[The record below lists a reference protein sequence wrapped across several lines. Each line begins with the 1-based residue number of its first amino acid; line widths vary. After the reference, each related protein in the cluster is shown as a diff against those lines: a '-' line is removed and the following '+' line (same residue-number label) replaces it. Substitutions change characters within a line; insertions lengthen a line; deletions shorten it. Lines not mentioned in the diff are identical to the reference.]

1 MQNYQIIKKIYES
14 ANSLVYQ
21 AVQKQDNQPFIL
33 KILKENY
40 PTASELT
47 RYKQEY
53 TITRSLNSDSIIKAY
68 KLQRLDNTLTMVLED
83 FGGQS
88 LKRLISQRQLSL
100 KEFLHI
106 AIKITVGLAA
116 IHKAN
121 IIHKD
126 INPSNIVYNFQTE
139 QLKIIDFGI
148 STQLAQEF
156 VTACS
161 PNQIEGT
168 LAYIAPEQTGRM
180 NRNVDYRSDFYSLGI
195 TFYELLTN
203 QLPFNNNDPMELVHC
218 HIAQVPKPIHEL
230 VPDCPVVVSHIVGK
244 LLAKTPEE
252 RYQSAWGIQ
261 TDLETCLHQL
271 QTNREISIFLLGSQD
286 FSEKFSIPQKL
297 YGRDKEVAQLLNA
310 FERVSQG
317 DTELFLISGY
327 SGIGKTALVNE
338 IYKPITRQR
347 GKFIKGKFDQLQRD
361 IPYFAISQA
370 FQDLIDQVLSESE
383 ITLQAWKKKILEA
396 LGNNGQIIIDVI
408 PELEKIIGKQPIVEP
423 LGEAENQ
430 NRFNLFFQRF
440 LNIFCQKEH
449 PLVAFIDDLQW
460 ADLPSLNLIKQL
472 ISSSDLK
479 YFLMLGAYRDNEVSS
494 IHPLVNTL
502 ENIKQAKVPILEIA
516 LSPLKIKHIN
526 QLIADTLN
534 CSTKVSQPIAKLIAK
549 KTGGNPFFLTQLI
562 YSLYQDNLLVF
573 NPPQSSSIC
582 SEDNE
587 QGCWQWDINHLEKIS
602 ITENV
607 VDLMIHKIKK
617 LNHKTQNVIKL
628 AACIGNQF
636 NLETLAII
644 NNKSQK
650 ITAKELQYALDE
662 GLIIPL
668 DNNYKLS
675 LLWNLDELSNEL
687 LENDSELST
696 DISYVFLHDRVQ
708 QAAYSLIPQK
718 DKKLIHLKIGRLLL
732 KNIKKDKLQQDIFDI
747 VNHLNESSNLITE
760 KSEKDQ
766 LAKLNLQAGKK
777 AKTSVAYQLS
787 LIYFERGIK
796 LLPVNSW
803 EKDYDLAMELHLEKL
818 ESLFLNTM
826 FEQVEPFAQII
837 LQFSKFFYDTAKV
850 YKILSLI
857 FYIQLQPDKA
867 IDYNRKALAELDV
880 YMPASAEELQKSINQ
895 KQININV
902 LLSKINVSN
911 LVNLPITSDLKYL
924 SVISILQNI
933 ISSTITTNYPLF
945 LWVLLTQ
952 LELCLEYGNSPQSPI
967 VYCYYG
973 MVLCSSN
980 ENLDQGYIFGNL
992 SLTLLKKNNFSTNES
1007 LVMFMYYGTIF
1018 HWKQSIRNCLAKESL
1033 IYAMHKG
1040 IDFGDYESSSYAAI
1054 TLCLLSFF
1062 GGNNLE
1068 DVFQT
1073 YLKYQ
1078 KLIIKNKQEYSI
1090 LYIDMCFSVTKN
1102 LIDSNKK
1109 DFDLIIGE
1117 TRQKESQLIEYW
1129 INSKNAYLS
1138 FIFFLSKLII
1148 YYFMKK
1154 YINAYESALRAEQ
1167 YKISCGAY
1175 VPSPQHN
1182 FYSSLAYLANYN
1194 NYDLSQQEKFLS
1206 KVTENQESMVIWAGH
1221 CTDNFQHKYDL
1232 VEAEKARVLGQ
1243 NWQAEE
1249 FYEKAIQGAK
1259 KYEFLHEE
1267 ALAYERASE
1276 FYFSLGREEIGK
1288 LYLRNAHHC
1297 YLRWGA
1303 KAKVKQLEEEY
1314 PQYLLGI
1321 TNQRKSNKLSTT
1333 ISTTGNDG
1341 EVLDLTTILKASQAI
1356 SSEID
1361 LENLL
1366 QKLIKIVIENAGAQ
1380 KGCLILKQADQWVI
1394 EAQGIADRDEVIVLQ
1409 SIPIDSVN
1417 TDNNLP
1423 ILPIAII
1430 NYVAR
1435 TQEPIVLNNAVS
1447 EGQFINDRY
1456 IIANQTKSIL
1466 CTPLLN
1472 QGNLSGIVYLENNL
1486 TTEAFTPERIELLNI
1501 LSAQAAISI
1510 DNSRLYQT
1518 LEQKVEE
1525 RTKELSQTLEILK
1538 ATQAELRFEND
1549 LLKSEESFATFDYQ
1563 VGGSL
1568 SMDAP
1573 TYVVRAGDRYLYQAL
1588 KRGEFCYILN
1598 PRQVGKS
1605 SLMVRMIDY
1614 LQREGFCCAP
1624 IDMTRIGSENITREQ
1639 WYKGFCFE
1647 LLRRF
1652 GLRNKI
1658 NFKNWWQERAD
1669 LSPVQKL
1676 SELIED
1682 VLLTEVG
1689 VENGVPTKPLVIF
1702 IDEIDSVLNLDLSI
1716 NDFFAFIRSCYNQRS
1731 LNPVYRRLTFAL
1743 FGVTTPGDL
1752 MTDTQ
1757 TTPFNIGQ
1765 PIYLEGFKEH
1775 EAQPLLQGL
1784 AEKVSNP
1791 QTLLKEIL
1799 NWTNGQPFLTQ
1810 KICKLIRETSA
1821 TIPVH
1826 DEAAWLQNLIQTQ
1839 VIQNW
1844 ESQDEPEHLKTIRDR
1859 VLKSKQSAQLLEL
1872 YQQVLDQQEIAITD
1886 SSVERELL
1894 LSGLVIK
1901 KDGILKINNPIYQL
1915 IFNQSWLAQHLNLSP
1930 ESTNPGF

>member
-21 AVQKQDNQPFIL
+21 VVQKKDNQPFIL

-53 TITRSLNSDSIIKAY
+53 TITRSLDSDSIIKAY
-68 KLQRLDNTLTMVLED
+68 ELQRLDNTLTMVLED

-88 LKRLISQRQLSL
+88 LKFLISQRQLNL
-100 KEFLHI
+100 EEFLQI

-116 IHKAN
+116 IHQAN

-126 INPSNIVYNFQTE
+126 INPSNIVYNPQTK

-180 NRNVDYRSDFYSLGI
+180 NRSVDYRSDFYSLGI

-203 QLPFNNNDPMELVHC
+203 QLPFSSPDPMELVHC
-218 HIAQVPKPIHEL
+218 HIAQIPKPIYEV
-230 VPDCPVVVSHIVGK
+230 VPDCPVAISHVIAK
-244 LLAKTPEE
+244 LLAKTPEK

-261 TDLETCLHQL
+261 RDLENCLHQL
-271 QTNREISIFLLGSQD
+271 QTNGEIAIFPLGGQD
-286 FSEKFSIPQKL
+286 FSGKFSIPQKL
-297 YGRDKEVAQLLNA
+297 YGREQEVAQLLNA

-317 DTELFLISGY
+317 STELFLISGY
-327 SGIGKTALVNE
+327 SGIGKTAVVNE

-370 FQDLIDQVLSESE
+370 FQNLIYQLLTESE
-383 ITLQAWKKKILEA
+383 ITLQTWKEKILEA

-408 PELEKIIGKQPIVEP
+408 PELEKILGKQPTVEP
-423 LGEAENQ
+423 LGGAENQ

-440 LNIFCQKEH
+440 LGVFCQKEY
-449 PLVAFIDDLQW
+449 PLVLFIDDLQW

-472 ISSSDLK
+472 ISSSDIK
-479 YFLMLGAYRDNEVSS
+479 YFLLLGAYRDNEVSS
-494 IHPLVNTL
+494 IHPLVHTL
-502 ENIKQAKVPILEIA
+502 ENIQQAQVPIVEIA

-549 KTGGNPFFLTQLI
+549 KTGGNPFFLTQFI
-562 YSLYQDNLLVF
+562 YFLYQDNLLVF
-573 NPPQSSSIC
+573 NSNQSFSIR

-587 QGCWQWDINHLEKIS
+587 QGCWQWDINHIENIS

-636 NLETLAII
+636 NLEILAII

-718 DKKLIHLKIGRLLL
+718 EKKLTHLKIGRLLL
-732 KNIKKDKLQQDIFDI
+732 KNIKKDKLQKNIFDI

-760 KSEKDQ
+760 KSEKDK

-787 LIYFERGIK
+787 LIYFERGIN
-796 LLPVNSW
+796 LLPLNSW
-803 EKDYDLAMELHLEKL
+803 EKDYDLTMELHLEKL

-837 LQFSKFFYDTAKV
+837 LQSSKFFYDTAKV

-867 IDYNRKALAELDV
+867 IDYNRKVLAELDV

-952 LELCLEYGNSPQSPI
+952 LELCFEYGNSPQSPI

-980 ENLDQGYIFGNL
+980 ENLDQGYSFGNL

-1033 IYAMHKG
+1033 IYATHKG
-1040 IDFGDYESSSYAAI
+1040 IDSGDYESSSYAAI

-1068 DVFQT
+1068 EVFQT

-1090 LYIDMCFSVTKN
+1090 LYIDMCFAVAQN
-1102 LIDSNKK
+1102 LIDSRDLTKK
-1109 DFDLIIGE
+1109 DFDLIIGKTQQE
-1117 TRQKESQLIEYW
+1117 ENQLIEYW
-1129 INSKNAYLS
+1129 INSENAYLS

-1154 YINAYESALRAEQ
+1154 YINAYESALKAEQ

-1182 FYSSLAYLANYN
+1182 FYSSLSHLANYN
-1194 NYDLSQQEKFLS
+1194 NYDLSQQKKLLN
-1206 KVTENQESMVIWAGH
+1206 KVTKNQESMAIWAKH

-1232 VEAEKARVLGQ
+1232 IEAEKARVLGK

-1259 KYEFLHEE
+1259 KYEFIHEE
-1267 ALAYERASE
+1267 AIAYERASE

-1333 ISTTGNDG
+1333 ISTTENDG

-1380 KGCLILKQADQWVI
+1380 KGYLILKQEDYWVI
-1394 EAQGIADRDEVIVLQ
+1394 EAQGTADRDEVTVLQ

-1417 TDNNLP
+1417 IDNDLP

-1486 TTEAFTPERIELLNI
+1486 TTDAFTPERIELLNI

-1518 LEQKVEE
+1518 LEKRVEE

-1549 LLKSEESFATFDYQ
+1549 LLRSEESFATFDYQ

-1568 SMDAP
+1568 PMDAP
-1573 TYVVRAGDRYLYQAL
+1573 TYVVRAGDRNLSKAL
-1588 KRGEFCYILN
+1588 KRGEFCYVLN

-1614 LQREGFCCAP
+1614 LQREGYCCAP
-1624 IDMTRIGSENITREQ
+1624 IDMTRIGSENVTPEQ
-1639 WYKGFCFE
+1639 WYKGFAFE

-1652 GLRNKI
+1652 DLRSKI
-1658 NFKNWWQERAD
+1658 NLKTWWQERED
-1669 LSPVQKL
+1669 RPPVQRL
-1676 SELIED
+1676 SELIEE
-1682 VLLTEVG
+1682 VLLTEAG
-1689 VENGVPTKPLVIF
+1689 VENGIPTQPLVIF
-1702 IDEIDSVLNLDLSI
+1702 IDEIDSVLGLKFSVH
-1716 NDFFAFIRSCYNQRS
+1716 DFFALIRSCYNQRS
-1731 LNPVYRRLTFAL
+1731 LNPAYQRLTFAL
-1743 FGVTTPGDL
+1743 FGVTTPSDL
-1752 MTDTQ
+1752 MTDVQ
-1757 TTPFNIGQ
+1757 ITPFNIGQ
-1765 PIYLEGFKEH
+1765 AIHLEGFKEH

-1791 QTLLKEIL
+1791 QTLLKEVF

-1810 KICKLIRETSA
+1810 KICKLIRDTSA
-1821 TIPVH
+1821 PIPVN

-1839 VIQNW
+1839 VINNW
-1844 ESQDEPEHLKTIRDR
+1844 EYQDEPEHLRTIRDR
-1859 VLKSKQSAQLLEL
+1859 LLKSKRSVQLLEL
-1872 YQQVLDQQEIAITD
+1872 YQQVLEQEEIGLTD
-1886 SSVERELL
+1886 SAVERELV

-1901 KDGILKINNPIYQL
+1901 KQGLFKVNNRIYQL
-1915 IFNQSWLAQHLNLSP
+1915 IFNKSWLRKYLLV
-1930 ESTNPGF
+1930 